1 MKLGQILHVD
11 MFSYSQFVK
20 ILLIKVSCLPHSS
33 KFFPVK
39 ILHYTVAIVFR
50 EDMKSLPYTT
60 MCIKEAMRLYPPVPH
75 YFRDLSEDTIINGS
89 LIPKGLTDLLTSWL
103 VIIIL
108 YARDLLLTTI

>member
-1 MKLGQILHVD
+1 
-11 MFSYSQFVK
+11 
-20 ILLIKVSCLPHSS
+20 
-33 KFFPVK
+33 
-39 ILHYTVAIVFR
+39 
-50 EDMKSLPYTT
+50 
-60 MCIKEAMRLYPPVPH
+60 MRLYPPVPH